1 MGKKASKAVGNIY
14 YNARCSAAEVE
25 DKFSS
30 RESASEI
37 VHIERT
43 RLANIE
49 LGNITPYPEE
59 VKIMAETYNMPELC
73 NSYCAKEC
81 SIGRGS
87 VQEVQMDD
95 FDRLSLRVLGSLQ
108 DIDTLKDSLIEISED
123 GIISIDEQE
132 KFNDIIDAL
141 EKISNNANALRLWA
155 KKNIR
160 FQ

>member
-14 YNARCSAAEVE
+14 YNARCSAAETE
-25 DKFSS
+25 EKFSS
-30 RESASEI
+30 RESASEL

-59 VKIMAETYNMPELC
+59 VKMMAEAYNLPELC
-73 NSYCAKEC
+73 NSYCAREC
-81 SIGRGS
+81 PIGRGS

-108 DIDTLKDSLIEISED
+108 DIDKLKDSLIEISED
-123 GIISIDEQE
+123 GVVSIDERE
-132 KFNDIIDAL
+132 KFYNIIDAL
-141 EKISNNANALRLWA
+141 EKISNNAKALQLWA

-160 FQ
+160 FE

>member
-1 MGKKASKAVGNIY
+1 MGKKASKAVGNLY
-14 YNARCSAAEVE
+14 YNARCSAAEAD

-59 VKIMAETYNMPELC
+59 VKMMAEAYNMPELC

-81 SIGRGS
+81 SIGKGS
-87 VQEVQMDD
+87 VQEVKMDD

-108 DIDTLKDSLIEISED
+108 DIDKLKDTLIEISED
-123 GIISIDEQE
+123 GIVSVDEQE

-160 FQ
+160 FE

>member
-14 YNARCSAAEVE
+14 YNARCSAAETD

-49 LGNITPYPEE
+49 LGNIMPYPEE
-59 VKIMAETYNMPELC
+59 VKMMAEVYNMPELC
-73 NSYCAKEC
+73 NFYCAKEC
-81 SIGRGS
+81 SIGKGNI
-87 VQEVQMDD
+87 QEVQMDD

-108 DIDTLKDSLIEISED
+108 DIDKLKDSLIEISED

-155 KKNIR
+155 KKNVR
-160 FQ
+160 FE

>member
-14 YNARCSAAEVE
+14 YNARCSAAEMD

-49 LGNITPYPEE
+49 LGNIMPYPEE
-59 VKIMAETYNMPELC
+59 VKMMAEVYNMPELC
-73 NSYCAKEC
+73 NFYCAKEC
-81 SIGRGS
+81 SIGRGNI
-87 VQEVQMDD
+87 QEVQMDG

-108 DIDTLKDSLIEISED
+108 DIDKLKDSLIEISED
-123 GIISIDEQE
+123 GIVSIDEQE